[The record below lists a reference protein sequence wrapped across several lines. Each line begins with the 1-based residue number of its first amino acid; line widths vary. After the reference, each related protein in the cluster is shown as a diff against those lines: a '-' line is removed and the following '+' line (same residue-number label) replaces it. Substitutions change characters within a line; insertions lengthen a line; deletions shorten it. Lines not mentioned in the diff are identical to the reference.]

1 MGSEM
6 CIRDRSKAFGAAG
19 TRLGYVIAAPEAI
32 DVFAAIRQIYS
43 VNVLSQAAALAC
55 VRARDAYAPVVAQ
68 VASERERELCA
79 LHAMA
84 AEGMPVE
91 AWPSAAN
98 FVLVR
103 TPHATRVRERLRDE
117 YSLLVRDFSYAPGL
131 ADCLRITV
139 GTPQE
144 NDEVLAAFAA
154 LVKEEM

>member
-1 MGSEM
+1 
-6 CIRDRSKAFGAAG
+6 
-19 TRLGYVIAAPEAI
+19 
-32 DVFAAIRQIYS
+32 
-43 VNVLSQAAALAC
+43 
-55 VRARDAYAPVVAQ
+55 
-68 VASERERELCA
+68 
-79 LHAMA
+79 MA
-84 AEGMPVE
+84 AEGLPVE

-98 FVLVR
+98 FALVR

-117 YSLLVRDFSYAPGL
+117 YSILVRDFSYAPGL